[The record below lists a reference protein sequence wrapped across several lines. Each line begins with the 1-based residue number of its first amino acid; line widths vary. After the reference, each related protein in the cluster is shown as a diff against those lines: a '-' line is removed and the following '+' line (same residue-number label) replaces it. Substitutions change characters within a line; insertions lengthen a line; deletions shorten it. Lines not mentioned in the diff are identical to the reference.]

1 MNWHIGRQS
10 ISLDVPKIMGIWNVS
25 PDSFSSHVE
34 HDEGLALASRLL
46 CEGADILDVGA
57 ESTRPGSESV
67 SVATEMARLR
77 EPLGAARAQ
86 FDCPISLDSR
96 HLETIEWALEAH
108 LIDIVNDIG
117 ESDTP
122 CEAREGRIYRLVRDS
137 GIGLVVMAWGDHAS
151 ASCDFD
157 QCMREIYDQLSRRI
171 ELALRCGVMHDAIVV
186 DPGIGFGKGLEND
199 LRLIAEAPRA
209 LAPLGFPV
217 LVAHSRKRCLA
228 RATGLDVSELDW
240 PTAVASALAMRSGA
254 SLVRVHSP
262 KETLLARKL
271 VVSSGIS

>member
-1 MNWHIGRQS
+1 
-10 ISLDVPKIMGIWNVS
+10 MGIWNVS

-34 HDEGLALASRLL
+34 RDEGLALASRLI

-57 ESTRPGSESV
+57 ESTRPGAEAV
-67 SVATEMARLR
+67 SGATEIARLC
-77 EPLGAARAQ
+77 EPLGAARAH

-108 LIDIVNDIG
+108 LIDILNDIG
-117 ESDTP
+117 ESDSP
-122 CEAREGRIYRLVRDS
+122 SEAREGRIYRLVSDY
-137 GIGLVVMAWGDHAS
+137 GIGLVVMAWCDHA
-151 ASCDFD
+151 AEALDFG
-157 QCMREIYDQLSRRI
+157 QCMRLIYDQLSRRI
-171 ELALRCGVMHDAIVV
+171 EMALHCGMPEDAIVV

-199 LRLIAEAPRA
+199 LRLISEAPRA

-217 LVAHSRKRCLA
+217 LIAHSRKRCLA

-240 PTAVASALAMRSGA
+240 PTAVASALAMRNGA

-271 VVSSGIS
+271 VVSSGIF